1 MCSHP
6 LTCVT
11 NKSTNLKHM
20 LSLVAGCLALR
31 TRNGRL
37 KNSFNPGGT
46 LPTHPVGPKKWTC
59 IDMRGLLKWPNTC
72 FTSSLYSYLLYS
84 KFWFTL
90 HLRNTRQE
98 LPYTWKTKTFSICM
112 HLLGSCFNI
121 NVSMLRKFGGNWMNF
136 VVII

>member
-1 MCSHP
+1 MKMGNTLFLSVVLPKPTDLSWILRKENIINFITTCSYP

-46 LPTHPVGPKKWTC
+46 LPIHPVGPKKWTC
-59 IDMRGLLKWPNTC
+59 IDMRGLLKWPNTS
-72 FTSSLYSYLLYS
+72 FTSVFIVTYC
-84 KFWFTL
+84 TL
-90 HLRNTRQE
+90 NFG
-98 LPYTWKTKTFSICM
+98 LPYT
-112 HLLGSCFNI
+112 
-121 NVSMLRKFGGNWMNF
+121 
-136 VVII
+136 